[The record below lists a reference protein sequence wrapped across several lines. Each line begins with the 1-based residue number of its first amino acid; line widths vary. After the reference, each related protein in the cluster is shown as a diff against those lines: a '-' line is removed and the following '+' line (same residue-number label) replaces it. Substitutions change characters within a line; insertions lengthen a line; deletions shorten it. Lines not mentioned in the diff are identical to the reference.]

1 MSNPDEGQVFVNFR
15 NYEFIRST
23 RFLEPTSLVNEGLV
37 KKKPNEG
44 WYITMIGNGR
54 VNKKNMNVN
63 TILKEIFT
71 KEPQKNE
78 LDDIFYYVKRN
89 NYRSRRN

>member
-1 MSNPDEGQVFVNFR
+1 
-15 NYEFIRST
+15 
-23 RFLEPTSLVNEGLV
+23 
-37 KKKPNEG
+37 
-44 WYITMIGNGR
+44 MIGNGR